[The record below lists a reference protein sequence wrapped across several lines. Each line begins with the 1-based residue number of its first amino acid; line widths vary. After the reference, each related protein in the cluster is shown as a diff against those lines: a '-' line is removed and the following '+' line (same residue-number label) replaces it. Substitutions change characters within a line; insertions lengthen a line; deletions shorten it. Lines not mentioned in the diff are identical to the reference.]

1 MSDPLRQLCADLAQ
15 RSAQHPEP
23 LDPSHY
29 PADWTTA
36 VAALNTLLA
45 DVARSQQAHLR
56 FIAEAAHEL
65 RSPLASIQLHADI
78 LASETDPEISRQAL
92 HYLQQ
97 GVARSSRLC
106 QMLLEHSRLEVL
118 LGKEP
123 VRSSIDL
130 VQLARQVIGDHDEL
144 AVRRNVSLRL
154 LAPTTC
160 ILPADA
166 RSLAL
171 LLDNLLRN
179 ALHHAPLHSTV
190 DVSIQQ
196 HEHTAVLSVSDHGPG
211 IPESHWRQAFQP
223 FWREAGKHSGYG
235 LGLAIAHDAVR
246 LHAGRIS
253 LDHTP
258 GGGLTVRIELPLAPF
273 SSVQIS

>member
-45 DVARSQQAHLR
+45 DVARSQQAHQR

-106 QMLLEHSRLEVL
+106 QLLLEHSRLEVL

-130 VQLARQVIGDHDEL
+130 VQLARQVIGDHDAL

-179 ALHHAPLHSTV
+179 ALYHAPAHSTV

-196 HEHTAVLSVSDHGPG
+196 HEQRAVLLVSDHGPG
-211 IPESHWRQAFQP
+211 IPESHWSQVFQP
-223 FWREAGKHSGYG
+223 FWRAAGKHSGYG
-235 LGLAIAHDAVR
+235 LGLAIVKKIVDEHQ
-246 LHAGRIS
+246 GTIRINNRQPLGAEVS
-253 LDHTP
+253 I
-258 GGGLTVRIELPLAPF
+258 RLPLAVLPTAA
-273 SSVQIS
+273 

>member
-65 RSPLASIQLHADI
+65 RSPLASVQLHADI
-78 LASETDPEISRQAL
+78 LAGETDPEISRQAL

-106 QMLLEHSRLEVL
+106 QLLLEHSRLEVL

-130 VQLARQVIGDHDEL
+130 VQLARQVISDHDAL

-179 ALHHAPLHSTV
+179 ALHHTPAHSTV

-196 HEHTAVLSVSDHGPG
+196 HEQRAALLVSDHGPG
-211 IPESHWRQAFQP
+211 IPESHWSQVFQP
-223 FWREAGKHSGYG
+223 FWRAAESTQATAWDWRSYTMPYACTLVESASTTPPVAG
-235 LGLAIAHDAVR
+235 
-246 LHAGRIS
+246 
-253 LDHTP
+253 
-258 GGGLTVRIELPLAPF
+258 
-273 SSVQIS
+273 

>member
-65 RSPLASIQLHADI
+65 RSPLASVQLHADI
-78 LASETDPEISRQAL
+78 LASETDPELSRQAL
-92 HYLQQ
+92 HALQQ

-106 QMLLEHSRLEVL
+106 QLLLEHSRLEVL

-130 VQLARQVIGDHDEL
+130 VQLARQVISDHDEL
-144 AVRRNVSLRL
+144 AVRRNVALRL

-166 RSLAL
+166 
-171 LLDNLLRN
+171 
-179 ALHHAPLHSTV
+179 

-196 HEHTAVLSVSDHGPG
+196 HEQRAVLLVSDHGPG
-211 IPESHWRQAFQP
+211 IPESHWSQVFQP
-223 FWREAGKHSGYG
+223 FWRAAGKHSGYG
-235 LGLAIAHDAVR
+235 LGLAIVHDAVR

-253 LDHTP
+253 LDNTP
-258 GGGLTVRIELPLAPF
+258 GGGLTVRIELPLAP
-273 SSVQIS
+273 SSSPQIS